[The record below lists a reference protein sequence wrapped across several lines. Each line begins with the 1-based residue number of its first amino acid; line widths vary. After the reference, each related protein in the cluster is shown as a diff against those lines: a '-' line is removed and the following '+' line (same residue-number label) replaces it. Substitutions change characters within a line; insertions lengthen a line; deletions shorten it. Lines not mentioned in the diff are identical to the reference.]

1 MWENYFENLFY
12 IDNYFLFFVEE
23 FLIKFWGGNVEE
35 LKDEIVKKVKI
46 FYDDYDGKR
55 IIFVVKYVNGII
67 EFEFYYIYILYL
79 MLIGNEI

>member
-1 MWENYFENLFY
+1 ME
-12 IDNYFLFFVEE
+12 D
-23 FLIKFWGGNVEE
+23 

-67 EFEFYYIYILYL
+67 EFEYYYIYILYL
-79 MLIGNEI
+79 KLIGNEI